1 MAWAS
6 GRTFFL
12 LLSFGALLGINPA
25 MAQDTQPMQ
34 PMKEQMMM
42 GGMAVMGAPVIPAV
56 LGYADGEQIL
66 FLHTETSD
74 PKIAKILTD
83 MMESPVLVVPSLAA
97 APEDMLARVYVFTN
111 DIQPDGP
118 RGPLDFQPDVFDAPP
133 GSTGY
138 SPLRAVT
145 LVTWKEEAQASLLTS
160 ATEVEAAIQR
170 GEITIAASE
179 VVVNMPFVTW
189 PGGER

>member
-1 MAWAS
+1 
-6 GRTFFL
+6 
-12 LLSFGALLGINPA
+12 
-25 MAQDTQPMQ
+25 
-34 PMKEQMMM
+34 
-42 GGMAVMGAPVIPAV
+42 
-56 LGYADGEQIL
+56 
-66 FLHTETSD
+66 
-74 PKIAKILTD
+74 
-83 MMESPVLVVPSLAA
+83 
-97 APEDMLARVYVFTN
+97 VFTN